1 MAVQTHLQA
10 EHRTVMGK
18 AVRHLRHQGIIPA
31 NLTGHHMQPLAIQVQ
46 TVAVDRLLKTQGR
59 ATVILMS
66 VAATGAATSTGAPQ
80 TVMIG
85 HVQRDAISGAIK
97 HVDFVHVEMSEKM
110 SARVSLHPLGE
121 APAVRDNVGIVLQ
134 LLNSIEVEALPD
146 DLPQTIG
153 FDISG
158 LADVDDTVYV
168 RDLLVPATVLLQTAP
183 DEAIARVSQTRRSA
197 EAISASSGETLAGVL
212 PAQSSGA

>member
-18 AVRHLRHQGIIPA
+18 AVRHLRQHGIIPA
-31 NLTGHHMQPLAIQVQ
+31 NLTGHDIQPLAIQVR
-46 TVAVDRLLKTQGR
+46 TLDIDRLLKTRGR
-59 ATVILMS
+59 ATVILLS
-66 VAATGAATSTGAPQ
+66 VAAKGTATGVPQ

-97 HVDFVHVEMSEKM
+97 HIDFMHVEMSEKT
-110 SARVSLHPLGE
+110 SARVSLHSLGE
-121 APAVRDNVGIVLQ
+121 APAIRNNVGIVLQ

-168 RDLLVPATVLLQTAP
+168 RDLLVPTTVLVQAAP
-183 DEAIARVSQTRRSA
+183 DEAIARVTQTHRSV
-197 EAISASSGETLAGVL
+197 EAVSESSGATLAGVL
-212 PAQSSGA
+212 PAPSAGA

>member
-10 EHRTVMGK
+10 EHRNVMGK
-18 AVRHLRHQGIIPA
+18 AVRHLRQRGIIPA
-31 NLTGHHMQPLAIQVQ
+31 NLTGHYMQPLAIQVR
-46 TVAVDRLLKTQGR
+46 TFDIDRLLKTQGR
-59 ATVILMS
+59 ATVILLS
-66 VAATGAATSTGAPQ
+66 VAAKGTATGVPQ

-158 LADVDDTVYV
+158 LVDVDDTVYV
-168 RDLLVPATVLLQTAP
+168 RDLLVPATVLVQAAP
-183 DEAIARVSQTRRSA
+183 DEAIARVSQTRRSV
-197 EAISASSGETLAGVL
+197 EASSESSGETLAGVP
-212 PAQSSGA
+212 PAPSAGA